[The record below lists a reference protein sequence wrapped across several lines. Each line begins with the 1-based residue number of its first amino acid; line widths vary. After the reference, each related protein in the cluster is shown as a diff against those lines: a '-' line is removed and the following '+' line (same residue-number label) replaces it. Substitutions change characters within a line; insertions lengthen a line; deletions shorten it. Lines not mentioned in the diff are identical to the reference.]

1 MRGAAHER
9 RPVALAAPRAART
22 NDRPGPKENGVTSR
36 TMNGLA
42 GPGVRRSRNEW
53 RWNIERMPSRGD
65 AVRVGVFSD
74 SYLPRISGV
83 VRSIEALVA
92 ELRRQG
98 HQAAIFAPAYPG
110 YRDADP
116 DVVRFPSV
124 RAPGI
129 PDFPLAIP
137 VARRFTADLRARCLS
152 VIHTHS
158 PFLMGAAGRYAASRL
173 GLPLVF
179 THHTMYSE
187 YVHYVPVLSQRFSRE
202 VVTRYTIGY
211 CNRCSLVV
219 APSHAVRNWLLARG
233 VTARVE
239 VLPTAGFDLDRF
251 DRLNPVWVRPRL
263 GIPAGAPLVIT
274 VGRLARE
281 KRFDVLLA
289 AFAMAAQG
297 TPARLLVV
305 GGGPEAAALR
315 RAAAE
320 RGVAGQVIF
329 TGPLD
334 HDRVL
339 DCYAAADLFAFSSP
353 TETQGLV
360 VVEAMAAGL
369 PVAAVGA
376 GGVSEVVSDGLTGLL
391 TGLDAEAL
399 GGAIRRLLD
408 DEALRRSMAAAGRAA
423 ARAYAIEAI
432 TERLVGLYHQAAM
445 ATPVVAAPD

>member
-1 MRGAAHER
+1 MG
-9 RPVALAAPRAART
+9 
-22 NDRPGPKENGVTSR
+22 SR
-36 TMNGLA
+36 TMKGM
-42 GPGVRRSRNEW
+42 GRD
-53 RWNIERMPSRGD
+53 D

-83 VRSIEALVA
+83 VRSIEALVV

-98 HQAAIFAPAYPG
+98 HQASVFAPAYPG

-137 VARRFTADLRARCLS
+137 VARRFTADLRSRRLS

-158 PFLMGAAGRYAASRL
+158 PFLMGSAGLYAARRL
-173 GLPLVF
+173 RLPLVF

-187 YVHYVPVLSQRFSRE
+187 YVHYVPIVSQRFSRE
-202 VVTRYTIGY
+202 VVTRYTVRY
-211 CNRCSLVV
+211 CNRCTVVV

-239 VLPTAGFDLDRF
+239 VVPTAGFDLERF
-251 DRLNPVWVRPRL
+251 TRLDPSWVRPRF
-263 GIPAGAPLVIT
+263 GIPPGAPLVIT

-281 KRFDVLLA
+281 KRFDVLLS
-289 AFAMAAQG
+289 AFSMAAGG

-305 GGGPEAAALR
+305 GGGPQAEGLR
-315 RAAAE
+315 RAAAD
-320 RGVAGQVIF
+320 RGVGGQVIF
-329 TGPLD
+329 AGPLD

-369 PVAAVGA
+369 AVAAVGA
-376 GGVSEVVSDGLTGLL
+376 GGVSEVVSDGETGLL
-391 TGLDAEAL
+391 TGLDAGAL
-399 GGAIRRLLD
+399 GAAIGRLLGD
-408 DEALRRSMAAAGRAA
+408 QELRGRLSAAGRAA
-423 ARAYAIEAI
+423 ARAYAIETIA
-432 TERLVGLYHQAAM
+432 RQLVELYQQAAVV
-445 ATPVVAAPD
+445 APVIAAPD

>member
-1 MRGAAHER
+1 M
-9 RPVALAAPRAART
+9 
-22 NDRPGPKENGVTSR
+22 TSR
-36 TMNGLA
+36 TMNGLT
-42 GPGVRRSRNEW
+42 GPGVRRPRDER
-53 RWNIERMPSRGD
+53 RWDIERMPRGGD

-98 HQAAIFAPAYPG
+98 HHASIFAPAYPG
-110 YRDADP
+110 YKDADP
-116 DVVRFPSV
+116 DVVRFLSV
-124 RAPGI
+124 RAPGV

-137 VARRFTADLRARCLS
+137 VARRFVSSLRARDLT

-158 PFLMGAAGRYAASRL
+158 PFLMGTAGLYAARRM
-173 GLPLVF
+173 GLPVVF

-187 YVHYVPVLSQRFSRE
+187 YVHYVPILSQRFSRE
-202 VVTRYTIGY
+202 VVTRYTIRY
-211 CNRCSLVV
+211 CNHCSLVI

-233 VTARVE
+233 VSVRVE
-239 VLPTAGFDLDRF
+239 VLATAGFDLDRF
-251 DRLNPVWVRPRL
+251 NRLDPFWVRPRL
-263 GIPAGAPLVIT
+263 GIPPGAPLVIT

-289 AFAMAAQG
+289 AFATAAKG

-305 GGGPEAAALR
+305 GGGPEATALR
-315 RAAAE
+315 RAAAD
-320 RGVAGQVIF
+320 RGLTGQVIF

-399 GGAIRRLLD
+399 GAAIRRLLA
-408 DEALRRSMAAAGRAA
+408 DEPLRNRLAAAGRTA
-423 ARAYAIEAI
+423 ARDYAIETL
-432 TERLVGLYHQAAM
+432 TERLVTLYRQAGM
-445 ATPVVAAPD
+445 AIPVAAAPD

>member
-1 MRGAAHER
+1 M
-9 RPVALAAPRAART
+9 
-22 NDRPGPKENGVTSR
+22 TSR
-36 TMNGLA
+36 TLDVPA
-42 GPGVRRSRNEW
+42 RSGVRRSHYEW
-53 RWNIERMPSRGD
+53 RWNIERMPSRRD

-83 VRSIEALVA
+83 VRSVEALVT

-98 HQAAIFAPAYPG
+98 HQVSIFAPAYPG

-116 DVVRFPSV
+116 DVVRFRSV

-137 VARRFTADLRARCLS
+137 VARRFTAGLRARRLS

-158 PFLMGAAGRYAASRL
+158 PFLMGTAALFAARRL

-187 YVHYVPVLSQRFSRE
+187 YVHYVPIVSQRFSRD
-202 VVTRYTIGY
+202 VVTRYTIRY

-239 VLPTAGFDLDRF
+239 VLATAGFDLNRF
-251 DRLNPVWVRPRL
+251 DRLNPLWVRPRF

-289 AFAMAAQG
+289 AFAKAAQG
-297 TPARLLVV
+297 TPVRLLVV
-305 GGGPEAAALR
+305 GGGPEAEALR
-315 RAAAE
+315 RAAAD
-320 RGVAGQVIF
+320 RGIARQVVF

-334 HDRVL
+334 HDLVL

-399 GGAIRRLLD
+399 GAAIHRLLA
-408 DEALRRSMAAAGRAA
+408 DEALRCRLAAAGRAA
-423 ARAYAIEAI
+423 ARAYAIESL
-432 TERLVGLYHQAAM
+432 TEKLVGLYRQAAM
-445 ATPVVAAPD
+445 ATPVVAAPE